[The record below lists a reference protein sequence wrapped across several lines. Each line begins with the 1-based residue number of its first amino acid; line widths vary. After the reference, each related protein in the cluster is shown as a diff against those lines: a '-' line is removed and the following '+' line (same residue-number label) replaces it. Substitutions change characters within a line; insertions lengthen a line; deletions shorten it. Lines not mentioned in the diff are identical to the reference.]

1 MERIRTLIVDDE
13 PIAREGVRMQLERAA
28 GFEIIGECGNGL
40 EAVRVIERQA
50 PDLVFLDVQMPELSG
65 FDVVERVGADR
76 MPAVVFVTAYDQYAL
91 HAFDAHAVDYLLKPV
106 DENRFDQALQRA
118 RAQLQGRRIENIDR
132 RLTAL
137 IEEIRERPK
146 YLERIAIKS
155 AGSISFLEVEQV
167 DWIEAS
173 SNYVRLHA
181 GGLSHLLHE
190 TMNFL
195 ESRLD
200 PERFV
205 RIQRSAI
212 VNISRIKEMHALFH
226 GEYEVVLKNGT
237 RLKSGRGYRDRLQSL
252 FGNSH

>member
-1 MERIRTLIVDDE
+1 MEPIRTLIVDDE

-40 EAVRVIERQA
+40 EAVRAIEQQA

-65 FDVVERVGADR
+65 FDVVERVGTDR

-106 DENRFDQALQRA
+106 NGDRFDQALQRA
-118 RAQLQGRRIENIDR
+118 RAQLQGGRIENIDR

-137 IEEIRERPK
+137 IEEIKERPK

-155 AGSISFLEVEQV
+155 SGSIFFLEVEQL
-167 DWIEAS
+167 DWIEAA

-181 GGLSHLLHE
+181 GALSHMLHE
-190 TMNFL
+190 TMNSL

-200 PERFV
+200 PERFA
-205 RIQRSAI
+205 RIHRSAI
-212 VNISRIKEMHALFH
+212 VHVSRIKEMHMLFH

-237 RLKSGRGYRDRLQSL
+237 RLKSGRGYRDRLRSL
-252 FGNSH
+252 LGNSR